1 MIAEIQQSSDLTY
14 RFYDWDRTD
23 AQGNRRELHL
33 KKALDVTN
41 LKMNRRPVHVER
53 SFGIKRVLNEDYF
66 TLDIIQP
73 DDALQLPEIHHFG
86 MITALEGNMTL
97 WWPSGSMKMKPG
109 ETFFL
114 PASVP
119 PITLRGSG
127 IAALSMPC

>member
-1 MIAEIQQSSDLTY
+1 MLYEIQQSSDLTY
-14 RFYDWDRTD
+14 RFYDWNRTD
-23 AQGNRRELHL
+23 ENGNRRELHL

-41 LKMNRRPVHVER
+41 LKLSRRPVHVER
-53 SFGIKRVLNEDYF
+53 SFGIKRVLNEEYF

-73 DDALQLPEIHHFG
+73 DGELRLPDINHFG
-86 MITALEGNMTL
+86 MITALEGDMTL
-97 WWPSGSMKMKPG
+97 WWSSGSMTIRNG

-119 PITLRGSG
+119 SLILKGNG